1 MSMKQLHIGQSVQLA
16 NMEQIIFTIK
26 KINADGSYEIE
37 AQLDVQNVLNYGH
50 VSPEMLRHINPD

>member
-16 NMEQIIFTIK
+16 SMEQIIFTTK

-37 AQLDVQNVLNYGH
+37 AQLDAQNVLNYGH
-50 VSPEMLRHINPD
+50 VSPEMLRHINPA